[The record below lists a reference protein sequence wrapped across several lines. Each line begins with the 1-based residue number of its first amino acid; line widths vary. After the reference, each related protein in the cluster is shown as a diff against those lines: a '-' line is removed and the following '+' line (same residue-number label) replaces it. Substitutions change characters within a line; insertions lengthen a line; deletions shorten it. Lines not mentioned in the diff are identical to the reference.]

1 MKTVIIIPA
10 RFQSSRFQG
19 KPLAKILGKEMILR
33 VLEICEQVLDKKY
46 IFVATDSSKISNFVR
61 YHGYNSLIT
70 SKKCLTGSDRVA
82 EASRYIQSDIYINVQ
97 GDEPLIKKEDIKKI
111 ITYKKKFKKHVIC
124 GFAFLN
130 KKENPNN
137 RSIPKVVLNNKQELV
152 YISRLPI
159 PGSKNYNQKKINFLK
174 QVCVYAFTK
183 KQLFLFSKPKKKT
196 EYENIEDIEILRFF
210 DLDTKIKMVRL
221 SQETAAVDYKSDIKK
236 VELLL
241 KKTKSK

>member
-1 MKTVIIIPA
+1 LKTVIIIPA
-10 RFQSSRFQG
+10 RFHSSRFPG
-19 KPLAKILGKEMILR
+19 KPLVKILGKEMILR
-33 VLEICEQVLDKKY
+33 VLEVCEKVLDKKY
-46 IFVATDSSKISNFVR
+46 IFVATDSNKISNFVR

-70 SKKCLTGSDRVA
+70 SKNCLTGSDRVA

-97 GDEPLIKKEDIKKI
+97 KDEPLIKKEDIKKI
-111 ITYKKKFKKHVIC
+111 ITFKKKFKKYVIC

-137 RSIPKVVLNNKQELV
+137 RSIPKVVINNKQELI

-159 PGSKNYNQKKINFLK
+159 PGFKNYHKKKINFLK

-183 KQLFLFSKPKKKT
+183 KQLSLFSKSKKKT

-210 DLDTKIKMVRL
+210 DLDIKIKMVKL
-221 SQETAAVDYKSDIKK
+221 SQETASVDYKSDLKT
-236 VELLL
+236 VELLI
-241 KKTKSK
+241 KKNKSR